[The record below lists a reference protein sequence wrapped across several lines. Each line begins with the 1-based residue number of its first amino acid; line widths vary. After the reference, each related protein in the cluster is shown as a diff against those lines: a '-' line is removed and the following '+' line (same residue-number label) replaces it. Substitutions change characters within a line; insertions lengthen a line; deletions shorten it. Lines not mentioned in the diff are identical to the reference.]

1 MKNKHLQEPK
11 RFLSAYQSN
20 NEIDL
25 NELLLTL
32 WEGKIVIALC
42 TFLFII
48 GAFSFACMQP
58 NVYESKAIL
67 LVDTSRLQ
75 LNITSR
81 SIYPYVSSK
90 KIKTEMM
97 DIMGE
102 DSGLDGVNVA
112 TLDKNQIVL
121 SQQGEDPEIIYH
133 NVMFFVTHVN
143 SLVKQNERQEI
154 EITLKPTKQLIES
167 TSIDAVKDVLAEKY
181 AQQLYSLALLEQE
194 STKIVNV
201 AMMPLKAGK
210 HIKPKRDLI
219 IILGGLFGWMLSATG
234 VLIWSSICKRKEY
247 EDNA

>member
-1 MKNKHLQEPK
+1 MRKKYLQEPK
-11 RFLSAYQSN
+11 GFISYYQSN

-25 NELLLTL
+25 NKLLLTL
-32 WEGKIVIALC
+32 WKGKVVITLC

-48 GAFSFACMQP
+48 GAFSFVSLQP
-58 NVYESKAIL
+58 NTYESKAIL

-75 LNITSR
+75 LNITSH

-90 KIKTEMM
+90 GIKTEMM
-97 DIMGE
+97 DILGE

-112 TLDKNQIVL
+112 TLGNDKIVL
-121 SQQGEDPEIIYH
+121 SQQGEDPETLYN

-143 SLVKQNERQEI
+143 SLVKKNERQEI

-167 TSIDAVKDVLAEKY
+167 TSIEAVKDVLAEKY

-194 STKIVNV
+194 STKIVTV
-201 AMMPLKAGK
+201 AMMPLKAGR
-210 HIKPKRDLI
+210 HIKPKYDLI

-234 VLIWSSICKRKEY
+234 VLVWSSICKRKEY